1 MHSTI
6 LTSWKLYSEELIMLC
21 LVSIKTQLT
30 NTIYPF
36 VEASSD
42 LYGRIS
48 PLLKFIARSPEGVAH
63 RRQLAEVFH
72 YISSVIPRINEFIC
86 SDYMSM
92 SESIIIQAV
101 YIAVGPFFMVDPT
114 DGRDRDKKDNV
125 VLNTLGA
132 SAIRGLRLDALSLIR
147 SVRFYLHVR
156 QSVSLSVHLDIR
168 KS

>member
-1 MHSTI
+1 
-6 LTSWKLYSEELIMLC
+6 
-21 LVSIKTQLT
+21 
-30 NTIYPF
+30 
-36 VEASSD
+36 
-42 LYGRIS
+42 
-48 PLLKFIARSPEGVAH
+48 
-63 RRQLAEVFH
+63 
-72 YISSVIPRINEFIC
+72 
-86 SDYMSM
+86 M

-147 SVRFYLHVR
+147 SVRFYRHVR